1 MGPQFR
7 PAAHVRRKGG
17 AHPQGALILLPMWA
31 GHLDQKARGTTK
43 ETIVADDNGVFHFA
57 GRRFVVTGAARG
69 IGYAIARLVAAS
81 GGSVAVLDLE
91 GAKPEA
97 SAAKLRDEVQNAEIV
112 SGICDVSSYE
122 QVVAARDAV
131 ESHWGAPADTLVN
144 NAGIAYNAPAEEM
157 TVAEWERM
165 LSINLSGVFYCS
177 QVFGTRMIE
186 QHSGSIVS
194 IASMSGII
202 VNRPQPQ
209 VAYNVSKA
217 GVIMLTK
224 SLAAEWAPHGVRVN
238 AVAPGYIHTSL
249 VEKFIGTDI
258 LRDYWTGGTPLGR
271 MGTPEEIAN
280 AVAFLA
286 SSQASFVT
294 GATLV
299 ADGGYTLW

>member
-1 MGPQFR
+1 
-7 PAAHVRRKGG
+7 
-17 AHPQGALILLPMWA
+17 
-31 GHLDQKARGTTK
+31 
-43 ETIVADDNGVFHFA
+43 
-57 GRRFVVTGAARG
+57 VVTGAARG
-69 IGYAIARLVAAS
+69 IGYSIARLVAAS
-81 GGSVAVLDLE
+81 GGAVAVLDLE
-91 GAKPEA
+91 GAHPEA
-97 SAAKLRDEVQNAEIV
+97 AASKLRDEVKNAEIISV
-112 SGICDVSSYE
+112 NCDVASYDD
-122 QVVAARDAV
+122 VLAARDAV
-131 ESHWGAPADTLVN
+131 ESQWGARADTLVN

-157 TVAEWERM
+157 SVEEWDRM

-177 QVFGTRMIE
+177 QIFGTRMIE
-186 QHSGSIVS
+186 QGSGCIVS

-238 AVAPGYIHTSL
+238 AVAPGYIHTTL
-249 VEKFIGTDI
+249 VESFLGTDAM
-258 LRDYWTGGTPLGR
+258 RDYWIGGTPLGR
-271 MGTPEEIAN
+271 MGTPDEIAN

-286 SSQASFVT
+286 SAQASYVT

>member
-1 MGPQFR
+1 M
-7 PAAHVRRKGG
+7 
-17 AHPQGALILLPMWA
+17 
-31 GHLDQKARGTTK
+31 
-43 ETIVADDNGVFHFA
+43 VADNNGIFRFD

-69 IGYAIARLVAAS
+69 IGYAIARLVASS
-81 GGSVAVLDLE
+81 GGAVAVLDLE
-91 GAKPEA
+91 AANPDA
-97 SAAKLRDEVQNAEIV
+97 AAAKLRDEVQNAEII
-112 SGICDVSSYE
+112 SQICDVSSYE
-122 QVVAARDAV
+122 QVLAARQALDAV
-131 ESHWGAPADTLVN
+131 WEAPADTLVN

-177 QVFGTRMIE
+177 QVFGTPMIE
-186 QHSGSIVS
+186 RGSGCIVS

-224 SLAAEWAPHGVRVN
+224 SLAAEWAPHGIRVN

-249 VEKFIGTDI
+249 VERFLGTDV
-258 LRDYWTGGTPLGR
+258 LRDYWIGGTPLGR

-280 AVAFLA
+280 TVAFLA
-286 SSQASFVT
+286 SDQASYVT